1 MEIQGRLSAFTPKK
15 WELILCQRF
24 QSKRG
29 HIQDNLAVKG
39 KERERNMNT
48 PITVVA
54 DTYSKAWAMAIYML
68 KDYSWDVFD
77 LVVTI
82 KNPETS
88 DDLAFGQL
96 TDFAKTNDLI
106 LPKQV
111 AHTIF
116 PEQSYRNSRV
126 RNREQLY
133 QHYNR
138 FYVRSRHMKHSN
150 WGTYFKRMISYKT
163 PDGDVDQLGKII
175 DHINSRETVFKA
187 SEHIVIPQP
196 ASDGNRKM
204 GGPCLNYIAVQQEKN
219 AEGNRQISLLAVYR
233 NHDFYERA
241 FGNYL
246 GLCNLLKYICEQ
258 TGSIPGFITCISS
271 HAYVLKKRAL
281 LLNIAE
287 SIIGG
292 RDE

>member
-1 MEIQGRLSAFTPKK
+1 
-15 WELILCQRF
+15 
-24 QSKRG
+24 
-29 HIQDNLAVKG
+29 
-39 KERERNMNT
+39 MNT

-54 DTYSKAWAMAIYML
+54 DTYSRAWAMAIRVL

-77 LVVTI
+77 LIVTI
-82 KNPETS
+82 KDPEIR
-88 DDLAFGQL
+88 DDLAFEQL

-116 PEQSYRNSRV
+116 PEKSYRNSRV
-126 RNREQLY
+126 RDREQFY

-163 PDGDVDQLGKII
+163 PAGEIDQLGRII
-175 DHINSRETVFKA
+175 DHINGRRTVFKS
-187 SEHIVIPQP
+187 SEYMIIPQP

-204 GGPCLNYIAVQQEKN
+204 GDPCLNYIAVQQERN
-219 AEGNRQISLLAVYR
+219 AEGDRQISLLAVYR
-233 NHDFYERA
+233 NHDFLERA

-246 GLCNLLKYICEQ
+246 GLSHLLKYICEQ
-258 TGSIPGFITCISS
+258 TESVPGYITCVSS
-271 HAYVLKKRAL
+271 HAYALRKRASL
-281 LLNIAE
+281 VNMAD
-287 SIIGG
+287 SILGG